1 MKNQESL
8 PENVCADNPVAA
20 QYELGLKL
28 GVQGTPAMVTEDGS
42 LIPGY
47 QPADELMATLG
58 LE

>member
-1 MKNQESL
+1 
-8 PENVCADNPVAA
+8 
-20 QYELGLKL
+20 
-28 GVQGTPAMVTEDGS
+28 VQGTPAMVTEDGS